1 MAFSFLFHS
10 RGDASLSDPKR
21 RQERSN
27 GFVFYVEGADL
38 PVIDSSPESTHSCY
52 HCLHDLD
59 NILFSTMEYRK
70 SQCTGVCV
78 CIGSRGVVAACS

>member
-1 MAFSFLFHS
+1 MTFAFLFQS

-27 GFVFYVEGADL
+27 GLVFYVEGADL
-38 PVIDSSPESTHSCY
+38 PVIHSSPESRHSCY

-59 NILFSTMEYRK
+59 NILFSSMEYRMP
-70 SQCTGVCV
+70 QCTGVPFSDV
-78 CIGSRGVVAACS
+78 

>member
-1 MAFSFLFHS
+1 MTFSFLFQS

-27 GFVFYVEGADL
+27 GLVFYVEGADL
-38 PVIDSSPESTHSCY
+38 PVIHSSPESTHSCY

-59 NILFSTMEYRK
+59 NILFSTMEYRNP
-70 SQCTGVCV
+70 QCTGVCV
-78 CIGSRGVVAACS
+78 CVLAVEES

>member
-1 MAFSFLFHS
+1 MTFAFLFQS

-27 GFVFYVEGADL
+27 GLVVYVEGADL
-38 PVIDSSPESTHSCY
+38 PVIHSSPESTHSCY

-59 NILFSTMEYRK
+59 NILFSSMEYRMP
-70 SQCTGVCV
+70 QCTGVPFSDV
-78 CIGSRGVVAACS
+78 